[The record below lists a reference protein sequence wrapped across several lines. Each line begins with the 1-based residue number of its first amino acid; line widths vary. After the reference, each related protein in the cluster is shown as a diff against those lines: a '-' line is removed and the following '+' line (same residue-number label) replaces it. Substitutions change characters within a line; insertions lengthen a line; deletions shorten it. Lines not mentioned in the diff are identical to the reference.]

1 MGILD
6 KILPLLGYT
15 AHTNKYNV
23 LIIGDGID
31 IQGVMLFREY
41 QTMCL
46 DWVAKEDRGTY
57 TITIK
62 GILTSVSIILSDITG
77 ILADPKPAIEVNHE

>member
-6 KILPLLGYT
+6 KIPSFLGYT
-15 AHTNKYNV
+15 AHANKYNV
-23 LIIGDGID
+23 LIIGDDID

-57 TITIK
+57 TITID
-62 GILTSVSIILSDITG
+62 GISTNVSVILSNVTG
-77 ILADPKPAIEVNHE
+77 ILADPELVIEVNHE